1 MPLRFTCRECGHHWV
16 QNTRRR
22 RQTARC
28 PNCGLLA
35 LAQGEAAPD
44 EAAAEPGP
52 SLTRLVAGI
61 PTWGTS
67 LMVHLA
73 LLLCS
78 LVFAWSV
85 VRPPN
90 DPPPRA
96 GAEVVRQVRYTLPE
110 QPAGRHAPAG
120 RSRRLADVP
129 KAGLTFAGPPS
140 QALIVAVKG
149 GEHSIG
155 IPGVGGLTIC
165 GPDGIGHG
173 PGPSGRGTGFFPV
186 PAHGDVVYIVD
197 RSGSMTAS
205 IAIVKA
211 HLKKAIASLRGG
223 QRFHV
228 IFYSS
233 GEPQEMPARS
243 LVRATDA
250 NKEAALE
257 FIDGVT
263 PVGQTEP
270 LEAFRRA
277 LALKPQRIIF
287 LTDGEFDPKVAD
299 SVRDLN
305 RRAGARIDTI
315 CFLYSNCEELL
326 MRIARENGG
335 VYKYV
340 GADDL
345 AL

>member
-1 MPLRFTCRECGHHWV
+1 MPLRFTCRECAHHWV
-16 QNTRRR
+16 QDTRRH

-44 EAAAEPGP
+44 EVPAEPGP
-52 SLTRLVAGI
+52 SLTRIAAGI

-85 VRPPN
+85 VRPP
-90 DPPPRA
+90 DEPPPRA
-96 GAEVVRQVRYTLPE
+96 GAEVVRQIRYNVPKRPDGRNT
-110 QPAGRHAPAG
+110 PAGH
-120 RSRRLADVP
+120 SRRLADVP
-129 KAGLTFAGPPS
+129 QAGLTFTRAAS
-140 QALIVAVKG
+140 LATIIAVDDGQK
-149 GEHSIG
+149 SIG
-155 IPGVGGLTIC
+155 IPGAGGFDIA
-165 GPDGIGHG
+165 GPDGIGNG
-173 PGPSGRGTGFFPV
+173 PGPDGRGTGLFPV
-186 PAHGDVVYIVD
+186 PAQGDVVYIVD
-197 RSGSMTAS
+197 RSGSMTDS
-205 IAIVKA
+205 MAIVKM
-211 HLKKAIASLRGG
+211 HLKRAIGYLRGG

-233 GEPQEMPARS
+233 GQPQEMPTRA

-250 NKEAALE
+250 HKEAALD
-257 FIDGVT
+257 FIDSVT
-263 PVGQTEP
+263 PAGQTEP

-287 LTDGEFDPKVAD
+287 LTDGEFDAKVAD

-315 CFLYSNCEELL
+315 CFLYPTAENLL
-326 MRIARENGG
+326 IRIAHENNG

-340 GADDL
+340 GSDDL
-345 AL
+345 DQ